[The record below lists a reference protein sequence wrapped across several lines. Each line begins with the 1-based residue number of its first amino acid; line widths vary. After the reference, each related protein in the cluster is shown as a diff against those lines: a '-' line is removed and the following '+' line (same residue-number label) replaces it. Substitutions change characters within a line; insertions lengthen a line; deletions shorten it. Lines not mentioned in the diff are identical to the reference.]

1 MAIRLTIQRR
11 RGQTIARVY
20 ALDDSKLS
28 EQLQS
33 KRSAILLCCTI
44 LHALQMALKHPMML
58 SWLYAVVSMKCRLH
72 SVQEVGRDV
81 WQRWNE
87 AVHLLQYQRLRKN
100 GSKGYRSFQG

>member
-1 MAIRLTIQRR
+1 MAIQLTIQRR

-20 ALDDSKLS
+20 ELGGSKLS

-44 LHALQMALKHPMML
+44 LHALQMALKFPMML

-72 SVQEVGRDV
+72 SVQVGRDV

-87 AVHLLQYQRLRKN
+87 AVHLLQHEQLKN
-100 GSKGYRSFQG
+100 VSKGYRSFQG